1 MRAHVLGAA
10 LAVALGFV
18 LRASAAPIVVS
29 SGTAAPPAPSFFTP
43 LHLPSFLVSPSKL
56 ANFFPSIPSIASPN
70 ASASSLPVPM
80 KNGVP
85 TKDYFKLFGLQA
97 APRAQ

>member
-1 MRAHVLGAA
+1 MRAHVWGAA
-10 LAVALGFV
+10 LAVALSFA
-18 LRASAAPIVVS
+18 LQSTAAPIVVS
-29 SGTAAPPAPSFFTP
+29 SGTPAPPAPSFFTP

-56 ANFFPSIPSIASPN
+56 ASFFPSIPSIASPN
-70 ASASSLPVPM
+70 ATASSIPVPM

-85 TKDYFKLFGLQA
+85 TKEYFKQFGLQA